1 MSWGFGQKRKRTLS
15 IRVAG
20 AGRAGRH
27 GLRELVGDGK
37 VIRCSAVSL
46 EELLHQECQSGQ
58 GDDGGDVAAIVEG
71 GGTATAIK
79 ADVADESD
87 VAALF
92 DAAEELYGGV
102 DVVVTPAGS
111 WCFR

>member
-58 GDDGGDVAAIVEG
+58 GDDGG
-71 GGTATAIK
+71 GTTTAIK
-79 ADVADESD
+79 ETWPTNPTSPPCSMPRRNS
-87 VAALF
+87 
-92 DAAEELYGGV
+92 
-102 DVVVTPAGS
+102 TAGS
-111 WCFR
+111 TWRDSWAGSRSA